1 MGDYYI
7 GATAT
12 GEIAVG
18 LVRDHALTG
27 KLLTYG
33 APGSRAEAGS
43 DVHSMP
49 MDVIA
54 EKMAQLI
61 RDAASGETGPPAAV
75 GIGLPGIIRNGV
87 IEESPNLRQA
97 KGTNIAEKVRNALAS
112 MGIETRVCA
121 YNDADVTAA
130 GIAASKGYL
139 EKMVRVWTLGHGVGF
154 GLYPHRDGIWEGGHM
169 VVSLDPKEVYCGC
182 GGQGHLEGIMGRR
195 AMRLRFLDL
204 EPEEVFANAQT
215 GNARCAEFE
224 LLWHRALAA
233 ATSSVVHMGGPGKVF
248 ITGSNAKFVRVNL
261 LNDLL
266 HGMVTMT
273 TLQGTVFEVVSTN
286 REIAVVGSAVNASQ
300 ARV

>member
-18 LVRDHALTG
+18 LVKDHALAGELRTF
-27 KLLTYG
+27 G
-33 APGSRAEAGS
+33 AASSSSEGGS

-49 MDVIA
+49 MDAIS
-54 EKMAQLI
+54 ETIAQLVK
-61 RDAASGETGPPAAV
+61 DAASGETGPPAAV
-75 GIGLPGIIRNGV
+75 GIGLPGIIRDGM

-97 KGTNIAEKVRNALAS
+97 KGTNISEKVTRALAS
-112 MGIETRVCA
+112 KGIETRVFA

-130 GIAASKGYL
+130 GIAASRGYL
-139 EKMVRVWTLGHGVGF
+139 EKLIRVWTLGHGVGF
-154 GLYPHRDGIWEGGHM
+154 GLYPHRPGIWEGGHM

-195 AMRLRFLDL
+195 AMRQRFLDL
-204 EPEEVFANAQT
+204 EPEEVFANAQA
-215 GNARCAEFE
+215 GDARCAEFE
-224 LLWHRALAA
+224 LRWHRALAA
-233 ATSSVVHMGGPGKVF
+233 ATSSVVHMGGPGKFF

-261 LNDLL
+261 LNELL
-266 HGMVTMT
+266 HSMVTMT
-273 TLQGTVFEVVSTN
+273 TLQGTVFEVVTTN

-300 ARV
+300 AAA